1 MFAAEAVGR
10 CDDPLLVEQRC
21 PTPQLQTGV
30 RNLEHHEHKPGVVPC
45 LSVPGALHH
54 HK

>member
-1 MFAAEAVGR
+1 MFAAEAVRG

-21 PTPQLQTGV
+21 PASQPQTGV
-30 RNLEHHEHKPGVVPC
+30 RNVEHDEHKPGVVPC

-54 HK
+54 NK